1 MDHLSRIAELEQ
13 KVKQLESLAAFPA
26 NNPNPL
32 FFMNEFGEVLF
43 QNPAAELIQSI
54 QYERKSYTPQEFWK
68 HVAPTLD
75 IQNKKR
81 AYVEFQSSGVRY
93 GSLCVIDQEN
103 KKISAYTHSLEDQ
116 RIQIDQI
123 FSSLN
128 QEISGILLENHQRK
142 IVYVNKKFVE
152 LFNSPVSEDDLVGVD
167 CSSIAQVVKK
177 LFVGEE
183 LFVERVNEIFEKRNL
198 SLNELLE
205 LKDGRFFERDYIPV
219 FVDGEQSGH
228 LWKYTDVTDRVLAE
242 KRLRNREAKFKGI
255 IDNFHLGLLEV
266 APDGKIITANE
277 AFCEMTGYSLSEMI
291 GHDGGELFLDA
302 SERERM
308 RERNESRRV
317 GVNDVYEL
325 RVFNKKNEPRYW
337 LVSAAP
343 RLSDDGEIVGSIGIH
358 WDITH
363 MKELEIQLT
372 ESRKKAEDSSQA
384 KAMFLANMSHEI
396 RTPLNGIVSMAEQLS
411 KSGLNSDQSR
421 FVDIMT
427 SASSTLLAIINDV
440 LDISKIEAGK
450 FSVETI
456 PFDFTKSSEDALSI
470 FKAKAQEKNINYSYS
485 FIGFDAMG
493 LLLGDPYRLNQVLF
507 NIVGNAIKFT
517 HKGRVS
523 VQIEML
529 SRQSQKVEIRIR
541 VEDTGVGMDPG
552 YLQRVYEAFS
562 QEDNSITRKF
572 GGSGLG
578 LSIAR
583 SIIQTMGGD
592 LQIESYKGRGT
603 TVTIDFSLIET
614 SVKRANSQTLD
625 SNQVDL
631 SKVKVLAV
639 EDNEL
644 NKMVLQV
651 VLKKYGC
658 HIEIASNGEEAL
670 EILTAQDFDIIL
682 MDVQMPVMDGIEATR
697 IIREKR
703 NITTPIIGLSAN
715 ALREEVTICK
725 SAGMNDYLVKPY
737 TEKQLMEVMLSYIK
751 GIHVTLP
758 VAQEEAKLDLT
769 VLRQYVGDNEE
780 MLNQVIGGYL
790 LHLPPQMERL
800 EKAILEEDVLAL
812 RHELHQLKAT
822 MEIIGV
828 RPNPLSFQ
836 DLSVHLKGD
845 GVTSNVKES
854 VLNLL
859 KQGRAAIQALRDRK

>member
-13 KVKQLESLAAFPA
+13 KVKQLERLAAFPA

-32 FFMNEFGEVLF
+32 FFMNEFGEILF
-43 QNPAAELIQSI
+43 QNPAADLIHTI
-54 QYERKSYTPQEFWK
+54 QYGRETFTPQEFWK
-68 HVAPTLD
+68 RIAPTFD
-75 IQNKKR
+75 IQKKKK
-81 AYVEFQSSGVRY
+81 AYVEFQSNGIRY

-103 KKISAYTHSLEDQ
+103 RKISAYTHSLEDQ

-123 FSSLN
+123 FNSFN
-128 QEISGILLENHQRK
+128 QEISGILLENHHRK
-142 IVYVNKKFVE
+142 IAYVNKKFVE
-152 LFNSPVSEDDLVGVD
+152 LFNSPASEEELLGVD
-167 CSSIAQVVKK
+167 CSNIAQVVKS
-177 LFVGEE
+177 LFVSEE
-183 LFVERVNEIFEKRNL
+183 HFVDRVNEIFEKRNL

-219 FVDGEQSGH
+219 FIDGEQSGH

-242 KRLRNREAKFKGI
+242 KRLKNREAKFKGI

-266 APDGKIITANE
+266 ATDGKIITANE
-277 AFCEMTGYSLSEMI
+277 AFCEMSGYSLAEII
-291 GHDGGELFLDA
+291 GKDGGELFLDA
-302 SERERM
+302 SEREVM
-308 RERNESRRV
+308 RQRNESRRV
-317 GVNDVYEL
+317 GVKDVYEL

-343 RLSDDGEIVGSIGIH
+343 RLSDDGEILGSIGIH
-358 WDITH
+358 WDVTH
-363 MKELEIQLT
+363 MKELEFQLT
-372 ESRKKAEDSSQA
+372 ESRKKAEDSSRA

-411 KSGLNSDQSR
+411 KSGLNKDQSR

-456 PFDFTKSSEDALSI
+456 PFDFTKSAEDALSI
-470 FKAKAQEKNINYSYS
+470 FKVRAEEKNISYSYS
-485 FIGFDAMG
+485 FTGFESTN

-517 HKGRVS
+517 SKGRVA
-523 VQIEML
+523 VHIELL
-529 SRQSQKVEIRIR
+529 SKKNQKANIRIR
-541 VEDTGVGMDPG
+541 VEDTGVGMDSG

-583 SIIQTMGGD
+583 SIVQIMGGD

-603 TVTIDFSLIET
+603 SVTMDFTLAES
-614 SVKRANSQTLD
+614 SVKETNSQSIDTGHF
-625 SNQVDL
+625 DL
-631 SKVKVLAV
+631 SKIKVLAV

-658 HIEIASNGEEAL
+658 QIIMASNGEEAL
-670 EILTAQDFDIIL
+670 EILASKEFDIIL
-682 MDVQMPVMDGIEATR
+682 MDVQMPIMDGIEATK

-703 NITTPIIGLSAN
+703 NLSIPIIGLSAN
-715 ALREEVTICK
+715 ALREEVNICK
-725 SAGMNDYLVKPY
+725 GAGMNDYLVKPY
-737 TEKQLMEVMLSYIK
+737 TEKQLLDVMLSNIQES
-751 GIHVTLP
+751 GIVFP
-758 VAQEEAKLDLT
+758 PSKESFQLDLT

-790 LHLPPQMERL
+790 THLPPQMERL

-828 RPNPLSFQ
+828 QPSPLGFQ
-836 DLSVHLKGD
+836 EISIQLKGD
-845 GVTSNVKES
+845 GVTTQVRES

-859 KQGRAAIQALRDRK
+859 KQGRAAIQALRDRE

>member
-13 KVKQLESLAAFPA
+13 KVEHLEKLAAFPA

-32 FFMNEFGEVLF
+32 FFLDEFGEVLF
-43 QNPAAELIQSI
+43 QNPAAENIHTIEYGTETMS
-54 QYERKSYTPQEFWK
+54 PQEFWK
-68 HVAPTLD
+68 HVAPTFD
-75 IQNKKR
+75 ILNKKK
-81 AYVEFQSSGVRY
+81 AYIEFKSNGIRY
-93 GSLCVIDQEN
+93 GSLCVIDQE
-103 KKISAYTHSLEDQ
+103 KRRISAYTHSLEDQ

-123 FSSLN
+123 FSSFN

-142 IVYVNKKFVE
+142 IAYVNKKFVE
-152 LFNSPVSEDDLVGVD
+152 LFNYSVSVEELIGVD
-167 CSSIAQVVKK
+167 CSNIAQEVQR
-177 LFVGEE
+177 LFVNEE
-183 LFVERVNEIFEKRNL
+183 YFVTRINEIFERRNL

-205 LKDGRFFERDYIPV
+205 LKDGRIFERDYIPV

-228 LWKYTDVTDRVLAE
+228 LWKYTDVTDRILAE

-266 APDGKIITANE
+266 AEDGKIITANE
-277 AFCEMTGYSLSEMI
+277 AFCEMSGYTLSEMI
-291 GHDGGELFLDA
+291 GQDGGELFLDS
-302 SERERM
+302 SERELM
-308 RERNESRRV
+308 KQRNESRRV
-317 GVNDVYEL
+317 GIKDVYEL

-343 RLSDDGEIVGSIGIH
+343 RLSDDGEILGSIGIH
-358 WDITH
+358 WDITQ
-363 MKELEIQLT
+363 MKELEFQLT
-372 ESRKKAEDSSQA
+372 ESRKKAEDSSRA

-411 KSGLNSDQSR
+411 KSDLNIDQSR

-456 PFDFTKSSEDALSI
+456 PFDFTKSAEDALSI
-470 FKAKAQEKNINYSYS
+470 FKVRAAEKNINYSYS
-485 FIGFDAMG
+485 FVGFDSLR

-517 HKGRVS
+517 SKGRV
-523 VQIEML
+523 VVHIEML
-529 SRQSQKVEIRIR
+529 NRENSKVDIRIR

-562 QEDNSITRKF
+562 QEDNSVTRKF

-583 SIIQTMGGD
+583 SIVQIMGGD

-603 TVTIDFSLIET
+603 TVTIDFTLTET
-614 SVKRANSQTLD
+614 SVNQTV
-625 SNQVDL
+625 NQAVEMGRVDL
-631 SKVKVLAV
+631 SRIKVLAV

-658 HIEIASNGEEAL
+658 QIEIASNGEEAL
-670 EILTAQDFDIIL
+670 EILTRKEFNIIL
-682 MDVQMPVMDGIEATR
+682 MDVQMPIMDGIEATK

-703 NITTPIIGLSAN
+703 NLTTPIIGLSAN
-715 ALREEVTICK
+715 ALREEVSICK

-737 TEKQLMEVMLSYIK
+737 TENQLVDVMLSHLNEMK
-751 GIHVTLP
+751 DQPTSPKVF
-758 VAQEEAKLDLT
+758 QLDLT
-769 VLRQYVGDNEE
+769 VLKQYVGDNEE

-790 LHLPPQMERL
+790 LHLPPQMNRL
-800 EKAILEEDVLAL
+800 EKAILEEDVAAL

-822 MEIIGV
+822 LEIIGV
-828 RPNPLSFQ
+828 RPSPLSFQ
-836 DLSVHLKGD
+836 EVSNHLKSE
-845 GVTSNVKES
+845 GVTLEARETI
-854 VLNLL
+854 LDLL
-859 KQGRAAIQALRDRK
+859 KQGRAAIQALHDRN

>member
-13 KVKQLESLAAFPA
+13 KVEHLEKLAAFPA

-32 FFMNEFGEVLF
+32 FFLDEFGEVLF
-43 QNPAAELIQSI
+43 QNPAAENIHSI
-54 QYERKSYTPQEFWK
+54 EYGTETMSPQEFWK
-68 HVAPTLD
+68 HVAPTFD
-75 IQNKKR
+75 ILNKKK
-81 AYVEFQSSGVRY
+81 AYIEFKSNGIRY

-103 KKISAYTHSLEDQ
+103 RRISAYTHSLEDQ

-123 FSSLN
+123 FSSFN
-128 QEISGILLENHQRK
+128 QEISGILIENHQRK
-142 IVYVNKKFVE
+142 IAYVNKKFVE
-152 LFNSPVSEDDLVGVD
+152 LFNYSVSEEELIGVD
-167 CSSIAQVVKK
+167 CSNIAQEVQR
-177 LFVGEE
+177 LFVNEE
-183 LFVERVNEIFEKRNL
+183 YFVTQINEIFERRNL

-205 LKDGRFFERDYIPV
+205 LKDGRVFERDYIPV

-228 LWKYTDVTDRVLAE
+228 LWKYTDVTDRILAE

-266 APDGKIITANE
+266 AEDGKIITANE
-277 AFCEMTGYSLSEMI
+277 AFCEMSGYSHSEMI
-291 GHDGGELFLDA
+291 GQDGGELFLDA
-302 SERERM
+302 TERELM
-308 RERNESRRV
+308 KQRNESRRV
-317 GVNDVYEL
+317 GIKDVYEL

-343 RLSDDGEIVGSIGIH
+343 RLSDDGEISGSIGIH
-358 WDITH
+358 WDITQ
-363 MKELEIQLT
+363 MKELEFQLT
-372 ESRKKAEDSSQA
+372 ESRKKAEDSSRA

-411 KSGLNSDQSR
+411 KSDLNLDQSR

-456 PFDFTKSSEDALSI
+456 PFDFTKSAEDALSI
-470 FKAKAQEKNINYSYS
+470 FKVRAAEKNINYSYS
-485 FIGFDAMG
+485 FVGFDSIR

-517 HKGRVS
+517 SKGKV
-523 VQIEML
+523 VVHVEML
-529 SRQSQKVEIRIR
+529 NRENSKVDIRIR

-583 SIIQTMGGD
+583 SIVQIMGGD

-603 TVTIDFSLIET
+603 TVTIDFTLTET
-614 SVKRANSQTLD
+614 SVNQTV
-625 SNQVDL
+625 NQAVEMGRVDW
-631 SKVKVLAV
+631 SRIKVLAV

-658 HIEIASNGEEAL
+658 QIEIASNGEEAL
-670 EILTAQDFDIIL
+670 EILTKKEFNIIL
-682 MDVQMPVMDGIEATR
+682 MDVQMPIMDGIEATK

-703 NITTPIIGLSAN
+703 NLTTPIIGLSAN
-715 ALREEVTICK
+715 ALREEVSICK

-737 TEKQLMEVMLSYIK
+737 TENQLVDVMLS
-751 GIHVTLP
+751 HLNEMNDQPTLP
-758 VAQEEAKLDLT
+758 KVFQLDLT

-790 LHLPPQMERL
+790 LHLPPQMDRL
-800 EKAILEEDVLAL
+800 EKAILEEDVTAL

-822 MEIIGV
+822 LEIIGV
-828 RPNPLSFQ
+828 RPSPLSFQ
-836 DLSVHLKGD
+836 QVSNHLKGD
-845 GVTSNVKES
+845 GVTPEARETILIL
-854 VLNLL
+854 LN
-859 KQGRAAIQALRDRK
+859 QGRAAIQALRDRN